1 MRRAQ
6 ERGEVSPG
14 ADIDTIAMVSPSMA
28 AYRVLILR
36 KPVDREFLVSLID
49 GVILPALGVKPAA

>member
-1 MRRAQ
+1 
-6 ERGEVSPG
+6 
-14 ADIDTIAMVSPSMA
+14 MA

-49 GVILPALGVKPAA
+49 GVVLPAVGLGNQSKDAG